1 MTLEEV
7 EKIISEK
14 QQQLSLVPQIQREL
28 DRALGYRQHIL
39 EQEKEKEDESSEDT
53 S

>member
-7 EKIISEK
+7 EKIILDK
-14 QQQLSLVPQIQREL
+14 QKQLGLVPQIQREL
-28 DRALGYRQHIL
+28 DQALGYRQHIL
-39 EQEKEKEDESSEDT
+39 EQEKETDESSEDT